1 MSRVVLLTAAV
12 AIVGANSLVL
22 SPLAGAVAAS
32 FPGSDTADI
41 LTATAIYGAG
51 TCAAALALA
60 PFADRIGLARALRLA
75 LALLAAALA
84 ASAAAPDLASLT
96 AAQAAAGLAGGV
108 SLPAIYGLAADL
120 APKGREAQVLG
131 RVLTG
136 WTLSLVIG
144 VSASAVLADHV
155 HWRAVYVAMAATGLL
170 VTLGLAALEN
180 RPGQVRPDMPWR
192 TFLIP
197 GVAAGLATA
206 LSFMAAFYGLY
217 AFVGPHVILA
227 LGGSTTLAG
236 AVALAYGMGF
246 GLAAALDPLID
257 RLGAP
262 RAAPLVYGALVLV
275 YVALAATCG
284 GLTQFL
290 AVSVVWGVANHL
302 GLNLIVSTLTAI
314 APSRRGA
321 ILGLFSAT
329 TYAAMFAGTLAFRPV
344 FGTQGFACVALI
356 SAACVLPA
364 FLRALRSRRNLFST

>member
-1 MSRVVLLTAAV
+1 MSSIALLTAAV

-41 LTATAIYGAG
+41 LTATAVYGAG
-51 TCAAALALA
+51 TCMAALALA
-60 PFADRIGLARALRLA
+60 PFADSIGLARALRLA
-75 LALLAAALA
+75 LALLAVALA

-108 SLPAIYGLAADL
+108 SLPAIYGLSADL

-144 VSASAVLADHV
+144 VSASAVLADHL
-155 HWRAVYVAMAATGLL
+155 HWRAVYTAMAATGLL
-170 VTLGLAALEN
+170 VALGLATLEN
-180 RPGQVRPDMPWR
+180 RPGQDRPDLPWR
-192 TFLIP
+192 TLALP
-197 GVAAGLATA
+197 GVAAALATA

-217 AFVGPHVILA
+217 AFVGPHVILEF
-227 LGGSTTLAG
+227 GGSATLAG
-236 AVALAYGMGF
+236 TVALAYGMGF
-246 GLAAALDPLID
+246 GLAATLDPLID
-257 RLGAP
+257 RLGAR

-275 YVALAATCG
+275 YIALAVTCE
-284 GLTQFL
+284 GLAQFL
-290 AVSVVWGVANHL
+290 SVAVVWGVANHL

-344 FGTQGFACVALI
+344 FEARGFAWVALI

-364 FLRALRSRRNLFST
+364 FLRAVRARRTFPAF